1 MISEKPPV
9 YSGFSRVISRLTEE
23 LRKRGHEVD
32 VLSAQDCH
40 LTVLG
45 EIKLVIGTG
54 KIDRYMKDDYDIIN
68 IHGHTP
74 MFSDRLLLR
83 SRLSGKR
90 IVYTFH
96 CRVNYY
102 FKPLTML
109 YNSIFNNILL
119 KLADA
124 VVVTSKSYY
133 DMLHNCSR
141 KYLVPWSVDRDR
153 FSGRRIP
160 HDGYG
165 LLFVGQM
172 RPYKGLRLLLRA
184 VKGLDAM
191 LSVVGDGP
199 DRGKYENYA
208 QELGLDNVRF
218 YGAVPDDVLRRI
230 YLSSDVLVLPS
241 VSTNEAFGLVTLEA
255 ATAGC
260 AVVASDLPGVRDVV
274 KEFGLLVE
282 PGDPRSLRDALIT
295 LGDEPV
301 RQRYVTKGMRA
312 VANYSWRRVAE
323 DYIRIY
329 KDVLSKA

>member
-9 YSGFSRVISRLTEE
+9 KSGFSRVICRLTEE
-23 LRKRGHEVD
+23 LRKMGNEVD
-32 VLSAQDCH
+32 VLSAHDCH
-40 LTVLG
+40 LKVVG

-54 KIDRYMKDDYDIIN
+54 KIGRYMKGDYDIIN

-83 SRLSGKR
+83 SRLSRKR
-90 IVYTFH
+90 IVYTLH
-96 CRVNYY
+96 CPANYY
-102 FKPLTML
+102 FKPLSMI

-133 DMLHNCSR
+133 DMLHTCSR
-141 KYLVPWSVDRDR
+141 KYIIPWSVDRDR
-153 FSGRRIP
+153 FSGKRIP
-160 HDGYG
+160 HDRYA

-172 RPYKGLRLLLRA
+172 RPYKGLKLLLQA
-184 VKGLDAM
+184 VKGLDAT

-199 DRGKYENYA
+199 DRSNYENYA
-208 QELGLDNVRF
+208 QELCLDNVRF
-218 YGAVPDDVLRRI
+218 YGAIPDDALRRI

-274 KEFGLLVE
+274 REFGLLVE
-282 PGDPRSLRDALIT
+282 PRDPRSLRDALLT
-295 LGDEPV
+295 LRDESV

-312 VANYSWRRVAE
+312 VANYSWRKVAE